1 MKQCA
6 SNLALEV
13 KGLTVEVGGH
23 EVLRGVN
30 LEVKNGNIC
39 AIVGANGAGKTLLL
53 KTILGLNSYVKGE
66 VKVMA
71 QRLGYVP
78 QRFEFDRSFPLSIEE
93 FLKIS
98 GGGEEMIAHVLME
111 VDMTKERKKMLGALS
126 GGQIQRVLIAR
137 ALLNDPQVLF
147 LDEPTTGIDAKG
159 QKSFYEV
166 IQHLNEVHDVTVVMI
181 SHEAEVVSKYANQI
195 FHVGDY

>member
-1 MKQCA
+1 
-6 SNLALEV
+6 
-13 KGLTVEVGGH
+13 
-23 EVLRGVN
+23 
-30 LEVKNGNIC
+30 
-39 AIVGANGAGKTLLL
+39 
-53 KTILGLNSYVKGE
+53 
-66 VKVMA
+66 
-71 QRLGYVP
+71 
-78 QRFEFDRSFPLSIEE
+78 
-93 FLKIS
+93 
-98 GGGEEMIAHVLME
+98 MIAHVLME

-181 SHEAEVVSKYANQI
+181 SHEAEGVSKYANQI